1 MRPGTDSPR
10 CRFVP
15 SVDKKNQGARKEN
28 LVVVKRKKGKDDSAV
43 VPYHVIDNPSK
54 FGATEWYSSSSSDTL
69 LASLSWNGL
78 TSLVLLR
85 NRVVAVFALG
95 PAWQFKDWK
104 WSSPVELFSKST
116 YSQLYQTR

>member
-1 MRPGTDSPR
+1 MVLLLLLK
-10 CRFVP
+10 C
-15 SVDKKNQGARKEN
+15 
-28 LVVVKRKKGKDDSAV
+28 
-43 VPYHVIDNPSK
+43 
-54 FGATEWYSSSSSDTL
+54 TL

-116 YSQLYQTR
+116 YRQLYQTLYTGLD